1 MSDNKRQW
9 EKLFLVVFI
18 WQLRMMSVTESDV
31 MRAVCFGIAFASAY
45 GFIFCDD
52 KFTEDVSEEAGNE

>member
-9 EKLFLVVFI
+9 EKFFLVAFI
-18 WQLRMMSVTESDV
+18 WSLRMISIADDNV
-31 MRAVCFGIAFASAY
+31 MRAVCFGIALASAY

-52 KFTEDVSEEAGNE
+52 KFTDGEPKEIGNE